1 MMQYLILFGGIVFL
15 FVFISHLVSE
25 KGKTRRLLGLLSVVL
40 CVFVCLASLYPLNKT
55 IKLGLDL
62 KGGTAFLIELEGA
75 PSSKAL
81 EQAVE
86 VIRKR
91 VDRFGLSEPMIQP
104 TGANRISVQIPGLTE
119 KDKEAARQQLSQV
132 AKLEFR
138 VVHPQNDTLIQ
149 QALLDRNQIPPG
161 FEILNLK
168 YKLDDGTDHSQPLL
182 VKRIAEM
189 TGKHVAKARTGFSQL
204 GEPNVGI
211 DFTSQGSKIFGEVTQ
226 ANLKNR
232 LAIVLDGEVKSAPVI
247 QEVMFSSAS
256 ISGGKMTI
264 KQAEDLASVLE
275 NPLETPVRIVEER
288 GVDPSLGLD
297 SIQSGKSA
305 LAFATLGVT
314 VFMVCYYRLAGIYA
328 IIALFVNLL
337 ILFGLLAQFHFTLT
351 LPGIAGVIL
360 TIGMAVDANVLIYER
375 IRDEIGRG
383 KPLRAAIDGGFD
395 RAFSAIFDS
404 NITTIIPAVI
414 LIFMGSG
421 PLQGFS
427 VTLTLGIIANLFSAI
442 VVTRN
447 LFEWTL
453 LIPSFRHLTMMEF
466 VKNPNIDFL
475 KLRWP
480 AIALSV
486 IILVVGGG
494 ALHEKGDKAFGV
506 DFIGGDSLT
515 LSFDKAI
522 EVSQLRETLEKNG
535 VNVHLIQY
543 AKGENKLSVQVHEKQ
558 GDQVISTL
566 QGSFP
571 QSGFQ
576 KVGLDRVG
584 SQIGKE
590 LQSRAGFSLLLGLL
604 GILVYASFRFEWTYA
619 VAATVSQVHDVLVA
633 VCLAVALGSELSL
646 TLVGAFLTIAG
657 YSINEKIVVF
667 DRVREILKS
676 GTKQSLGEILNS
688 SLNMTLAR
696 TVITGGTTLIAITFL
711 IFFGGLVIHGFAVTM
726 MIGVFAGMYSSHFL
740 APAFVWWLSN
750 RSENKRE
757 LDSRSM
763 EVKASKA

>member
-1 MMQYLILFGGIVFL
+1 MMQYWILLGGIAFL
-15 FVFISHLVSE
+15 ISFVAHLVSE
-25 KGKTRRLLGLLSVVL
+25 AGKSRRVLGLLSVVI
-40 CVFVCLASLYPLNKT
+40 CVLVCVASLYPLHKT

-62 KGGTAFLIELEGA
+62 KGGTAFLIELEGN

-119 KDKEAARQQLSQV
+119 QDKEAARQQLSQV

-138 VVHPQNDTLIQ
+138 AVHPQNDTLIQ
-149 QALLDRNQIPPG
+149 QALLDRNQVPAG
-161 FEILNLK
+161 YEILNMK
-168 YKLDDGTDHSQPLL
+168 YKLDDGSEHSQPLL
-182 VKRIAEM
+182 VKRISEM
-189 TGKHVAKARTGFSQL
+189 TGKHVAHARTGFSQL

-211 DFTSQGSKIFGEVTQ
+211 DFTAQGSKIFGEVTQ

-256 ISGGKMTI
+256 ISGGRMTT

-314 VFMVCYYRLAGIYA
+314 VFMVTYYRLAGIYA

-375 IRDEIGRG
+375 IRDELGRG
-383 KPLRAAIDGGFD
+383 KPLRAAIDSGFD

-427 VTLTLGIIANLFSAI
+427 VTLTLGIVANLFSAI

-453 LIPSFRHLTMMEF
+453 LLPSFRKLTMMEF
-466 VKNPNIDFL
+466 VKNPKIDFL
-475 KLRWP
+475 KMRWL
-480 AIALSV
+480 AVGLSAF
-486 IILVVGGG
+486 ILVVGGG
-494 ALHEKGDKAFGV
+494 AFHQKGDQAFGV

-515 LSFDKAI
+515 LSYQSAV
-522 EVSQLRETLEKNG
+522 EVSALRETLEKNG
-535 VNVHLIQY
+535 LNVHLIQY

-584 SQIGKE
+584 SQIGQE
-590 LQSRAGFSLLLGLL
+590 LQHRAAFSLLLGLL
-604 GILVYASFRFEWTYA
+604 GILVYASFRFEWSYA
-619 VAATVSQVHDVLVA
+619 VAATVSQVHDVLIA

-676 GTKQSLGEILNS
+676 GSKQSLGEILNA

-711 IFFGGLVIHGFAVTM
+711 ILFGGLVIHGFAVTM
-726 MIGVFAGMYSSHFL
+726 LIGVFAGMYSSHFI
-740 APAFVWWLSN
+740 APAIVWWLSN
-750 RSENKRE
+750 REEKKKS
-757 LDSRSM
+757 
-763 EVKASKA
+763 KASDASEIKPVNV

>member
-1 MMQYLILFGGIVFL
+1 MIQYLILFGGIVFL
-15 FVFISHLVSE
+15 FAFISHLVSE
-25 KGKTRRLLGLLSVVL
+25 QGKSRRLLGLLSIVICVL
-40 CVFVCLASLYPLNKT
+40 VCIASLYPLKKT

-62 KGGTAFLIELEGA
+62 KGGTAFLIELEGS

-91 VDRFGLSEPMIQP
+91 VDRFGLSEPLIQP

-119 KDKEAARQQLSQV
+119 KDKESARQQLSQV

-138 VVHPQNDTLIQ
+138 VVHHQNDTLVQ
-149 QALLDRNQIPPG
+149 QALLDRNQIPAG
-161 FEILNLK
+161 YEILNLK
-168 YKLDDGTDHSQPLL
+168 YQREDGTEDKQPIL

-189 TGKHVAKARTGFSQL
+189 TGKHVSRAHTGFSQL

-226 ANLKNR
+226 ANLKHR

-297 SIQSGKSA
+297 SIESGKKA
-305 LAFATLGVT
+305 LIFATLGVA
-314 VFMVCYYRLAGIYA
+314 VFMILYYRLAGAYA
-328 IIALFVNLL
+328 IVALAVNLL

-360 TIGMAVDANVLIYER
+360 TIGMAVDANVLVYER

-395 RAFSAIFDS
+395 RAFSAILDS
-404 NITTIIPAVI
+404 NITTIIPAII

-427 VTLTLGIIANLFSAI
+427 VTLTLGIVANLFTAI

-447 LFEWTL
+447 LFDWTL
-453 LIPSFRHLTMMEF
+453 MIPSFRKLTMMEF
-466 VKNPNIDFL
+466 VKNPKIDFL

-486 IILVVGGG
+486 FILVVGGG
-494 ALHEKGDKAFGV
+494 SFAQKGDRAFGV

-515 LSFDKAI
+515 LSFEKAI
-522 EVSQLRETLEKNG
+522 EVSQLRETLEKG
-535 VNVHLIQY
+535 GINVHLIQY
-543 AKGENKLSVQVHEKQ
+543 AKNENKLSVQVHENQ
-558 GDQVISTL
+558 GDQVVTSL

-571 QSGFQ
+571 QSEFK

-590 LQSRAGFSLLLGLL
+590 LQSRASFSLLLGLL

-619 VAATVSQVHDVLVA
+619 VAATITQVHDVFIA

-726 MIGVFAGMYSSHFL
+726 LIGVLAGMYSSHFL
-740 APAFVWWLSN
+740 APAFVWWLS
-750 RSENKRE
+750 
-757 LDSRSM
+757 SRSGSRK
-763 EVKASKA
+763 EQDSASIEAKVSKA

>member
-1 MMQYLILFGGIVFL
+1 MMQYWILFGGIAFL
-15 FVFISHLVSE
+15 MTFIAHLVAE
-25 KGKTRRLLGLLSVVL
+25 QGKSRRYLGSLCAIICVL
-40 CVFVCLASLYPLNKT
+40 VCIASLTPLSKT

-62 KGGTAFLIELEGA
+62 KGGTAFLIELEGN

-119 KDKEAARQQLSQV
+119 QDKEAARQQLSQV

-138 VVHPQNDTLIQ
+138 VVHPQNDSLIQ
-149 QALLDRNQIPPG
+149 QALLDRNQVPAG
-161 FEILNLK
+161 FEILNMK
-168 YKLDDGTDHSQPLL
+168 YKLDDGSEHSQPLL
-182 VKRIAEM
+182 VKRIPEM
-189 TGKHVAKARTGFSQL
+189 TGKHVARARTGFSQL

-256 ISGGKMTI
+256 ISGGRMTT

-314 VFMVCYYRLAGIYA
+314 VFMVAYYRLAGIYA

-383 KPLRAAIDGGFD
+383 KPLRAAIDSGFD

-427 VTLTLGIIANLFSAI
+427 VTLTLGIVANLFSAI

-453 LIPSFRHLTMMEF
+453 LLPSFRKLTMMEF

-475 KLRWP
+475 KLRW
-480 AIALSV
+480 IAVGLSV
-486 IILVVGGG
+486 FILVVGG
-494 ALHEKGDKAFGV
+494 AAFHQKGDQAYGV

-515 LSFDKAI
+515 LSFQNSV
-522 EVSQLRETLEKNG
+522 EVSKLRETLEKKGLNI
-535 VNVHLIQY
+535 HLIQY

-566 QGSFP
+566 QSSFP
-571 QSGFQ
+571 QAGFQ

-584 SQIGKE
+584 SQIGQE
-590 LQSRAGFSLLLGLL
+590 LQHRAAFSLLLGLL
-604 GILVYASFRFEWTYA
+604 GILVYASFRFEWSYA
-619 VAATVSQVHDVLVA
+619 VAATVSQVHDVLIA

-667 DRVREILKS
+667 DRVREIVKS
-676 GTKQSLGEILNS
+676 GTKQSLGEILNA
-688 SLNMTLAR
+688 SLNVTLAR

-711 IFFGGLVIHGFAVTM
+711 IFFGGLVIHGF
-726 MIGVFAGMYSSHFL
+726 
-740 APAFVWWLSN
+740 
-750 RSENKRE
+750 
-757 LDSRSM
+757 
-763 EVKASKA
+763 